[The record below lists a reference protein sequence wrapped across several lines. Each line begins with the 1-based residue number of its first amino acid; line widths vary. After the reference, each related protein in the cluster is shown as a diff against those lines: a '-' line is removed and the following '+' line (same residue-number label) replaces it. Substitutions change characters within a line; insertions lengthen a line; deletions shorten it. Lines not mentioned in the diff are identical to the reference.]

1 MVCLVFNSEDG
12 GRHPPLAY
20 KTALALIVSLQ
31 VIAIIWFA
39 RPDRWLPGAILRT
52 LFFPGSVFWP
62 RSTSTHHRPPLGK
75 HEAIANYAR

>member
-52 LFFPGSVFWP
+52 L
-62 RSTSTHHRPPLGK
+62 RTMHK
-75 HEAIANYAR
+75 KIARRAYERKPAS